1 MNTIKTTFISCMVL
15 SSANAFNT
23 TPITTSSSNKEL
35 TTRTQFLKQ
44 AFTATGT
51 TAVAFIIPQSSSA
64 SSSVSSDPFT
74 LPSYSDAVSNK
85 TIDLKLEDINKKIL
99 DDAAAKRDDPNVD
112 KENNLRMIE
121 LKQEEAEEERRLAR
135 MKALAQKER
144 EERIAREK
152 AEAKA
157 NRWNTF

>member
-1 MNTIKTTFISCMVL
+1 MVL
-15 SSANAFNT
+15 SSTNAFNI
-23 TPITTSSSNKEL
+23 TPTSSSSSNKEL
-35 TTRTQFLKQ
+35 TTRTQFLKN
-44 AFTATGT
+44 AFTAAGT
-51 TAVAFIIPQSSSA
+51 ATAVAFIPQSSSA
-64 SSSVSSDPFT
+64 SSSSSSISSDPFA
-74 LPSYSDAVSNK
+74 LPSYSDAVGNK

-135 MKALAQKER
+135 MKALAQQER